1 MFIAYL
7 SLWKLTVFSFR
18 LDLRGTLSGEF
29 LSQIN
34 LKLYIILNLVTA
46 WFVAAFWHEYR
57 EWYFKIAITISW
69 ANRRGRFVA
78 IRKLL
83 ELYLC
88 RIAHANHAITPG
100 FHVIARNST
109 LSCRRS
115 YAIRNDRGDCKET
128 ARSWGAPNRA
138 IIRRQGF
145 VWFYDYL
152 VNWEKRT
159 CRNLKIKLKYHRS
172 QPVRLQKFPRYDYYQ
187 RYFYYYYF
195 FAWLFPSGS
204 CSVTYIL

>member
-18 LDLRGTLSGEF
+18 LDLRGTLRGEF
-29 LSQIN
+29 LCQIN
-34 LKLYIILNLVTA
+34 LKFYYILNLVAA
-46 WFVAAFWHEYR
+46 WFVVAFWHEYR

-83 ELYLC
+83 ELYVC
-88 RIAHANHAITPG
+88 RIAHANHAVTPG
-100 FHVIARNST
+100 FHIIVRNST

-115 YAIRNDRGDCKET
+115 YAIWNDRGDCKET

-138 IIRRQGF
+138 IIWRQGF
-145 VWFYDYL
+145 VWSYDYL

-159 CRNLKIKLKYHRS
+159 CRNLKIKLKYHCS
-172 QPVRLQKFPRYDYYQ
+172 QPVRLQKFSR
-187 RYFYYYYF
+187 
-195 FAWLFPSGS
+195 
-204 CSVTYIL
+204 